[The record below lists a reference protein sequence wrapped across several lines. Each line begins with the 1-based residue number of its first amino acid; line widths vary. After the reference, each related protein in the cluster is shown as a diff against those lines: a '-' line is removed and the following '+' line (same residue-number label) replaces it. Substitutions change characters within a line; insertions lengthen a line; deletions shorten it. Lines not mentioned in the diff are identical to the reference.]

1 MLPAILQ
8 EGDGKSSIQ
17 GDKAS
22 GEIATM
28 LTMYANLAGT
38 TAEGK
43 EAATKAATEIKASAG
58 TARPVLEVSHESWCQ
73 YRKREG
79 QPMDMFLASEK
90 GVEVDESGAFD
101 FLKCCGIFG

>member
-1 MLPAILQ
+1 MLEQ
-8 EGDGKSSIQ
+8 
-17 GDKAS
+17 
-22 GEIATM
+22 
-28 LTMYANLAGT
+28 YANLAGT
-38 TAEGK
+38 SAEGNN
-43 EAATKAATEIKASAG
+43 AAMKAAGEIKAAAG
-58 TARPVLEVSHESWCQ
+58 SARPILEVSHESWTA